1 MQFWAEKRRETDLKQ
16 AVIFDLD
23 GTLLDTLGDLRG
35 AVNAS
40 LAMRSLPPRSLE
52 EVRAFVGNGVR
63 NLMKRALPQGTPDE
77 EIDHALADFKAY
89 YAQHLCDETRPYDGI
104 PELLSQLR
112 QRGIKTA
119 VLSNKLDSASKQLI
133 EHYFPGQIDVV
144 FGERAGVPR
153 KPDPASCNE
162 VVDLFGVPKEQIL
175 YVGDSDVDMQT
186 AKNAGLTA
194 VGVTWGFRERRVLLD
209 SGADVLIDRPAQLLD
224 LLAPE
229 ELIRRVCR
237 AFEQRGFTTAYF
249 DTKEQAAAYL
259 AQETAGKSVSLGGSV
274 TLDEMNLYE
283 VLGEKSDVSWHWK
296 GDGYRQD
303 AEVYMTSANALSETG
318 EIVNIDGRGNRVAGT
333 LYGAKQV
340 FVVCGINKL
349 APTLADALERAQNI
363 AAPRNA
369 ARLACDTPCAK
380 QGGDRCYACQSSGKI
395 CRATV
400 IIHAPMMGTER
411 YEVVL
416 VGEALGF

>member
-1 MQFWAEKRRETDLKQ
+1 MKQ
-16 AVIFDLD
+16 AVVFDLD
-23 GTLLDTLGDLRG
+23 GTLLDTLGDLRS
-35 AVNAS
+35 AVNAA
-40 LAMRSLPPRSLE
+40 LRMRSLPSRSRE
-52 EVRAFVGNGVR
+52 EVCAFVGNGVR
-63 NLMKRALPQGTPDE
+63 NLMKRALPQGSSEE
-77 EIDHALADFKAY
+77 EIDNALADFKAY
-89 YAQHLCDETRPYDGI
+89 YAKHLCDETRPYDGI
-104 PELLSQLR
+104 PELLTQLR

-119 VLSNKLDSASKQLI
+119 VLSNKLDSASRQLI

-144 FGERAGVPR
+144 FGERAGIPR

-162 VVDLFGVPKEQIL
+162 VISLFGIPKDQIL
-175 YVGDSDVDMQT
+175 YVGDSDVDMRT

-194 VGVTWGFRERRVLLD
+194 VGVTWGFRERSVLRD
-209 SGADVLIDRPAQLLD
+209 GGADILIDCPTQLLNLLD
-224 LLAPE
+224 LE
-229 ELIRRVCR
+229 DRICRVR
-237 AFEQRGFTTAYF
+237 AALEQRGFTTAYF

-259 AQETAGKSVSLGGSV
+259 VKETAGKSISLGGSV

-283 VLGEKSDVSWHWK
+283 MLGEKSDVSWHWK

-303 AEVYMTSANALSETG
+303 ADVYMTSANALSETG

-340 FVVCGINKL
+340 FVVCGVNKL
-349 APTLADALERAQNI
+349 APTLTDALDRAQNV

-380 QGGDRCYACQSSGKI
+380 QGGDRCYACQSSAKI

-411 YEVVL
+411 YEIVL
-416 VGEALGF
+416 VGETLGF

>member
-1 MQFWAEKRRETDLKQ
+1 MKQ

-35 AVNAS
+35 AVNAA
-40 LAMRSLPPRSLE
+40 LEMRSLPPRTME

-63 NLMKRALPQGTPDE
+63 NLMKRALPQGAPDE
-77 EIDHALADFKAY
+77 EIDAALADFKAY
-89 YAQHLCDETRPYDGI
+89 YAEHLCDETRPYDGI
-104 PELLSQLR
+104 PELFSQLR
-112 QRGIKTA
+112 QRGVKTA

-133 EHYFPGQIDVV
+133 EHYFPGQVDVV
-144 FGERAGVPR
+144 FGERSGVPR
-153 KPDPASCNE
+153 KPDPSSCNE
-162 VVDLFGVPKEQIL
+162 VVELFGVPKEQIL

-194 VGVTWGFRERRVLLD
+194 VGVTWGFRERSVLLD
-209 SGADVLIDRPAQLLD
+209 GGADVLIDRPAQLLN
-224 LLAPE
+224 LLDPE
-229 ELIRRVCR
+229 GYIRRVR
-237 AFEQRGFTTAYF
+237 SAFEQRGFTTAYF

-274 TLDEMNLYE
+274 TLEEMNAYE

-303 AEVYMTSANALSETG
+303 ADVYVTSANALSETG

-349 APTLADALERAQNI
+349 APTLTDALDRAQNI

-369 ARLACDTPCAK
+369 SRLECKTPCAEN
-380 QGGDRCYACQSSGKI
+380 GGDRCYACQAPGKI

-416 VGEALGF
+416 VGETLGF